1 MLLFILFYN
10 KLFAITFDETFA
22 KTGGVKA
29 GVYNMIIA
37 LLTALTIVLGMRL
50 MGALLIS
57 SLIIF
62 PALSSMRLFKKF
74 KSVTICSAVISIV
87 CFFIGVVISY
97 LKATPTGA
105 SVVFVNIIVFALFWG
120 FDVLR
125 RSPLAKRFAAAV
137 AAAAV
142 VLVVLSV
149 PVSCKD
155 SGDIIQIRERYFTE
169 QVNNV
174 YLNPDEFMGKTI
186 KLEGIFKMEVNEYW
200 PDPYYLVYRN
210 GPGCCGVDGVV
221 GFEVSWDNN
230 SKRQY
235 PKDNSWVEAVGIVSK
250 YGEDEGFQF
259 LYLDLRSLTVKDK
272 RGEENVGGL

>member
-1 MLLFILFYN
+1 MLLFVLFYN

-37 LLTALTIVLGMRL
+37 LLTALTIVLGMRI

-74 KSVTICSAVISIV
+74 RSVTICSAVMSIV
-87 CFFIGVVISY
+87 CFFTGIVISY
-97 LKATPTGA
+97 LYAMPTGA
-105 SVVFVNIIVFALFWG
+105 SVVFINIIVFALFWAYD
-120 FDVLR
+120 FLR
-125 RSPLAKRFAAAV
+125 RGHIFKKLA

-142 VLVVLSV
+142 IIVMFVS
-149 PVSCKD
+149 VSCQD
-155 SGDIIQIRERYFTE
+155 NGDIIQIRERYFTE

-174 YLNPDEFMGKTI
+174 YLNPDEYMGKTI
-186 KLEGIFKMEVNEYW
+186 KLEGIFVMEQNEYW

-221 GFEVSWDNN
+221 GFEVSWDNK

-235 PKDNSWVEAVGIVSK
+235 PKDNSWVEAVGVVSK
-250 YGEDEGFQF
+250 YGEDDGFQF
-259 LYLDLRSLTVKDK
+259 LYLDLQSLTVLQK
-272 RGEENVGGL
+272 RGREDVSGL